1 MRVPERATVPTLFV
15 KGRRIDVDPEVLA
28 RALPIAKAGYPHST
42 FLYAV
47 LGAKLRAVLATEPG
61 DATLQE
67 IAAMLIDD
75 ATGEPW
81 PDSFGASYA
90 ASDTAS
96 DAL

>member
-1 MRVPERATVPTLFV
+1 MAQ
-15 KGRRIDVDPEVLA
+15 
-28 RALPIAKAGYPHST
+28 AGYPPAT

-47 LGAKLRAVLATEPG
+47 LGDKLRAILATEPG

-75 ATGEPW
+75 STGEPW
-81 PDSFGASYA
+81 AESYA
-90 ASDTAS
+90 ASDTDS